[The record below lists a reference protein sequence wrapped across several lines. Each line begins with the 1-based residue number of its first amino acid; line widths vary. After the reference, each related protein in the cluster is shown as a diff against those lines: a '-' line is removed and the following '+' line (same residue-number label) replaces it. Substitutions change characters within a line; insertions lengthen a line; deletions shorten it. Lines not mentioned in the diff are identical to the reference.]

1 MSQHD
6 ATRPAF
12 PRGLEI
18 ATGWAWRLLLLAFAT
33 YALLWLLN
41 FFSAI
46 TVPVA
51 VALLLT
57 ALTAGLVDRL
67 EHWHVPRGLG
77 TLAVVVV
84 LLALIA
90 GLFVLVGQQV
100 SQQFDDLRRRVVD
113 GIADGQD
120 WLQTGPLHLTDAQLQ
135 RYIDTAQERIAQSD
149 GVLFSTAGEV
159 GTTLSHFVAGLFVA
173 LFATIFFL
181 YDGKRIWRWVTLL
194 FPRGSRERVHTSG
207 EVAWHSL
214 NAFVRATIVVALVD
228 AVGIALAAYVLNV
241 PLALAIGVLVFLGAF
256 VPIVGAFT
264 SGLVAVGVA
273 LVAQGPWTA
282 LFMLL
287 AVLAIQQI
295 ESHVLQPFIMGRI
308 VSVHPLAV
316 ILAIVA
322 GITVGG
328 IVGALVAVPIAACL
342 NGVVRHLAA
351 GEGERFAHDGLPAD
365 EHNPPVDEGAP
376 APPEQA

>member
-1 MSQHD
+1 M
-6 ATRPAF
+6 
-12 PRGLEI
+12 EI
-18 ATGWAWRLLLLAFAT
+18 ATGWAWRLLLLGVAT
-33 YALLWLLN
+33 YALLWLLAY
-41 FFSAI
+41 FSAI

-57 ALTAGLVDRL
+57 ALTSGLVDRL
-67 EHWHVPRGLG
+67 QRWHVPRGVG
-77 TLAVVVV
+77 TLIVVVGF
-84 LLALIA
+84 LALVS

-100 SQQFDDLRRRVVD
+100 SRQFDDLRRRVVD
-113 GIADGQD
+113 GIADLQD

-135 RYIDTAQERIAQSD
+135 QYIDTAQEKIAQSD
-149 GVLFSTAGEV
+149 GVLFATAGEV
-159 GTTLSHFVAGLFVA
+159 GTTVSHFVAGLFVV

-181 YDGKRIWRWVTLL
+181 YDGKRIWAWIVLL
-194 FPRGSRERVHTSG
+194 FPRASRSRVHSSG
-207 EVAWHSL
+207 ETAWHSL
-214 NAFVRATIVVALVD
+214 TAFVRATIVVALVD
-228 AVGIALAAYVLNV
+228 AVGIALAAYVLGV

-256 VPIVGAFT
+256 VPIVGALT

-282 LFMLL
+282 LFMLV
-287 AVLAIQQI
+287 AVLAVQQI

-342 NGVVRHLAA
+342 NGVVRHLAS
-351 GEGERFAHDGLPAD
+351 GEGETFASDGLPAD
-365 EHNPPVDEGAP
+365 EEHPPVEP
-376 APPEQA
+376 APEQRS